1 MENEP
6 IFVLLAGGKSER
18 MGVAKGLLK
27 YKQTFWIL
35 EQLNRI
41 SKTSINTIYIGLGY
55 YSQHYFDAIPWL
67 KDAIIDFVD
76 YQGLKIKTIVNPT
89 PELGSFS
96 TLQTVLKNMNT
107 NNDVLINPVDV
118 PLLNSQELSKIIAV
132 KNNIV
137 MPNFEG
143 KNGHPIKM
151 TANFWQK
158 LVSLAISE
166 EDSRLDLQIKKLNSE
181 EITMIKVSDA
191 STVKNLNTKLAW
203 ITYLNVE
210 EKEILI

>member
-1 MENEP
+1 MENESV
-6 IFVLLAGGKSER
+6 FVLLAGGKSER

-27 YKQTFWIL
+27 YKYTFWIL

-41 SKTSINTIYIGLGY
+41 SKTSIKTVYIGLGY
-55 YSQHYFDAIPWL
+55 NNEHYFDAIPWL
-67 KDAIIDFVD
+67 KDAITDFVD
-76 YQGLKIKTIVNPT
+76 SEGLNIKTIVNPT

-96 TLQTVLKNMNT
+96 TLQTVLININP
-107 NNDVLINPVDV
+107 NVDVLLAPIDV
-118 PLLNSQELSKIIAV
+118 PILNPEELKKIIAA

-151 TANFWQK
+151 DINFWK
-158 LVSLAISE
+158 NLVSLNVSDE
-166 EDSRLDLQIKKLNSE
+166 NSRLDLQIKKLNPE

-191 STVKNLNTKLAW
+191 SSIKNLNTKAAW
-203 ITYLNVE
+203 ISFLDE
-210 EKEILI
+210 EEN